1 MSRSS
6 NYEIKDGL
14 IYCDRCLRYWLPQKM
29 TNLLIK
35 EPDKVQKRLKLCP
48 KCMAVINASLYLK
61 HKT

>member
-1 MSRSS
+1 MSRTS

-14 IYCDRCLRYWLPQKM
+14 IYCDRCLNYWLPQKM

-48 KCMAVINASLYLK
+48 KCMAVINTNLYLK